1 MLAFQAHDVDEGK
14 KRVRMEQRLSSEAK
28 EIIEKAAR
36 LQGIPLSE
44 FVVAN
49 SVMAARETISK
60 LQTTILRP
68 EDAEAFMLALEDTT
82 PCQELVDLFTL
93 HNEVTASHGHK

>member
-1 MLAFQAHDVDEGK
+1 MLAFQTHDLEDGK
-14 KRVRMEQRLSSEAK
+14 KRVRMEQRISSEAK
-28 EIIEKAAR
+28 ELIEIAAR

-60 LQTTILRP
+60 LRMTVLQP
-68 EDAEAFMLALEDTT
+68 QDAEAFMLALADTE
-82 PCQELVDLFTL
+82 PCEALVDLLAL
-93 HNEVTASHGHK
+93 HKGVTASHGR